1 MNRFKKEEEQQ
12 EELKRKKEL
21 GEKGEKETKGK
32 EFSIKDL
39 LAGMENKEESS
50 NFTFYL
56 RKNNMKKLK
65 TLASKKKISVSKLLD
80 NILTEILRDE

>member
-21 GEKGEKETKGK
+21 EEKGERETKGK
-32 EFSIKDL
+32 EFSIEGL
-39 LAGMENKEESS
+39 LASMENKEESS

-56 RKNNMKKLK
+56 RKNNIKKLK

-80 NILTEILRDE
+80 NILTEIFREE